1 MTNEQQ
7 NTTKIAVLATQM
19 ENIEKNIAS
28 LDTNMKEG
36 FEEINKKIDNLIENF
51 VEKPVYKSNK
61 DLTDRRINLLEK
73 INFGA
78 IGLILTIVL
87 SGIIY
92 LVVK

>member
-36 FEEINKKIDNLIENF
+36 FGEINKKIDNLIENF